1 MSIDLEWSALDAEL
15 TRACTRFLSD
25 AFTSAPTPDFLGPLE
40 VTAFSFGD
48 AHPDLTLV
56 DIRDIQHEFL
66 QPQHG
71 DGDDEGDDDDE
82 ADFPLPSPPPLER
95 PPPAWHSH
103 THPTS
108 PPASISGRSLT
119 GLGPLGGGAGAG
131 LFSPGLLHHQHPG
144 GVGLSALAGG
154 ALGSGP
160 GASLHGGRAG
170 AGSRSRSRSP
180 AAAAGAHGRPPF
192 VGGTH
197 PLAQH
202 ELHSQHTHTHPHSHA
217 APSPSPS
224 LSSLPPLPP
233 PSSAPS
239 PSFQVHLRLSYSGNL
254 SLGIAT
260 ALRINYPS
268 TSFMSLPLSL
278 TLTGL
283 ALEGTLVVAFEGGR
297 RRVHLSLLEP
307 DPASLPPDDPH
318 PLPGDSPT
326 KPFARLP
333 GSASSSSAGPGAR
346 STPGARVLRAAH
358 VESEVGQADKHVLR
372 NVGKVEKFVVDVAR
386 KTLENEL
393 VFPCVALSRC
403 LCLSCST
410 CPRRGGAS

>member
-1 MSIDLEWSALDAEL
+1 MSIDLEWSALDAHL
-15 TRACTRFLSD
+15 TQACTRFLSH
-25 AFTSAPTPDFLGPLE
+25 AFNTAPTPDFLGPLE

-48 AHPDLTLV
+48 AHPELTLV
-56 DIRDIQHEFL
+56 DIRDIQH
-66 QPQHG
+66 
-71 DGDDEGDDDDE
+71 D
-82 ADFPLPSPPPLER
+82 
-95 PPPAWHSH
+95 
-103 THPTS
+103 
-108 PPASISGRSLT
+108 
-119 GLGPLGGGAGAG
+119 
-131 LFSPGLLHHQHPG
+131 
-144 GVGLSALAGG
+144 
-154 ALGSGP
+154 
-160 GASLHGGRAG
+160 
-170 AGSRSRSRSP
+170 RSRSRSP
-180 AAAAGAHGRPPF
+180 AAAPGRGRPPLA
-192 VGGTH
+192 GGGAH

-202 ELHSQHTHTHPHSHA
+202 DLHSQHTHTHPHSYA

-268 TSFMSLPLSL
+268 SSFMSLPLSL

-307 DPASLPPDDPH
+307 DP
-318 PLPGDSPT
+318 
-326 KPFARLP
+326 F
-333 GSASSSSAGPGAR
+333 SST
-346 STPGARVLRAAH
+346 TPGARVLRAAH

-393 VFPCVALSRC
+393 VFPCVLS
-403 LCLSCST
+403 LSLSLV
-410 CPRRGGAS
+410 RRVLVLATTRLVGVVGTSRRPHRRDGTDTSVVAPFHSNFQTIVF

>member
-1 MSIDLEWSALDAEL
+1 MSIDLEWSALDAHL
-15 TRACTRFLSD
+15 TQACTRFLSH
-25 AFTSAPTPDFLGPLE
+25 AFNTAPTPDFLGPLE

-48 AHPDLTLV
+48 AHPELTLV

-66 QPQHG
+66 HPQL
-71 DGDDEGDDDDE
+71 DDPDQADDDDE
-82 ADFPLPSPPPLER
+82 AAFPLPSPPPLER
-95 PPPAWHSH
+95 PPPPAWHHSH
-103 THPTS
+103 TYPTS
-108 PPASISGRSLT
+108 PPASNSGRSLS
-119 GLGPLGGGAGAG
+119 GFGPLGGGGSGGGPG

-144 GVGLSALAGG
+144 GVGLSALAG
-154 ALGSGP
+154 ATLGGGS
-160 GASLHGGRAG
+160 ASPYGGRG

-180 AAAAGAHGRPPF
+180 AAAPGRGRPPLA
-192 VGGTH
+192 GGGAH

-202 ELHSQHTHTHPHSHA
+202 DLHSQHTHTHPHSYA

-268 TSFMSLPLSL
+268 SSFMSLPLSL

-307 DPASLPPDDPH
+307 DPFSSSTDDPTTTTTTS
-318 PLPGDSPT
+318 LPGDSPT
-326 KPFARLP
+326 KPFARLHGA
-333 GSASSSSAGPGAR
+333 GSSR
-346 STPGARVLRAAH
+346 STTPGARVLRAAH

-393 VFPCVALSRC
+393 VFPNFQTIVF
-403 LCLSCST
+403 
-410 CPRRGGAS
+410 

>member
-25 AFTSAPTPDFLGPLE
+25 AFTHAPTPDFLGPLE

-71 DGDDEGDDDDE
+71 DGGSDDDDDQ

-95 PPPAWHSH
+95 NPPTWHSH
-103 THPTS
+103 TFPSS
-108 PPASISGRSLT
+108 PPASVSGRS
-119 GLGPLGGGAGAG
+119 GFGPLGGGPA

-144 GVGLSALAGG
+144 GVGLSALAGTP
-154 ALGSGP
+154 LGSAGP
-160 GASLHGGRAG
+160 GASLHGARPG

-180 AAAAGAHGRPPF
+180 AAAAAAAAAHGRPPLA
-192 VGGTH
+192 GGGAH

-202 ELHSQHTHTHPHSHA
+202 DLHSQHTHTHPHSYA

-224 LSSLPPLPP
+224 LSSLPPLPA

-268 TSFMSLPLSL
+268 SSFMSLPLSL

-307 DPASLPPDDPH
+307 DPASLADDP
-318 PLPGDSPT
+318 PNPGDSPT

-333 GSASSSSAGPGAR
+333 GSGSGPGAGSR

-393 VFPCVALSRC
+393 VFPNFQTIVF
-403 LCLSCST
+403 
-410 CPRRGGAS
+410 

>member
-1 MSIDLEWSALDAEL
+1 MSIDLEWSALDAHL
-15 TRACTRFLSD
+15 TLACTRFLSD
-25 AFTSAPTPDFLGPLE
+25 AFNTAPTPDFVGPLE

-48 AHPDLTLV
+48 AHPQLTLV

-66 QPQHG
+66 HPQQG
-71 DGDDEGDDDDE
+71 DDPDGDDLDDNGE
-82 ADFPLPSPPPLER
+82 RAFPLPSPPPLER
-95 PPPAWHSH
+95 PPPTWHSH
-103 THPTS
+103 TYPSS
-108 PPASISGRSLT
+108 PPASISGTSWS
-119 GLGPLGGGAGAG
+119 GFGPLGGGPGGAAG

-154 ALGSGP
+154 ALGGQGP
-160 GASLHGGRAG
+160 GASRHGGRG

-180 AAAAGAHGRPPF
+180 AAAGGHGHPPLAAGAGA
-192 VGGTH
+192 H

-202 ELHSQHTHTHPHSHA
+202 DLHSQHTHTHPHSYA

-268 TSFMSLPLSL
+268 SSFMSLPLSL

-307 DPASLPPDDPH
+307 DPSSIDDVNA
-318 PLPGDSPT
+318 LPGDSPT
-326 KPFARLP
+326 KPFARLH
-333 GSASSSSAGPGAR
+333 GSSGPAGAGSGSGSGAR

-393 VFPCVALSRC
+393 VFPNFQTIVF
-403 LCLSCST
+403 
-410 CPRRGGAS
+410 